1 MVFALIAAAAEEP
14 STVPYFF
21 AYMGIASAL
30 VFANLG
36 ASYGT
41 AKSAVGIT

>member
-1 MVFALIAAAAEEP
+1 MVFALMAVTDEV
-14 STVPYFF
+14 STTPYFF